1 MNTPGIFTLV
11 ATPIGNLN
19 DITLR
24 AIDQLK
30 SADIIAA
37 EDTRH
42 SGKLLKAYDINTPM
56 ISLHKFNETQRCDSI
71 ISMLLEGKNVALI
84 SDAGTP
90 GICDPGE
97 AIVKAC
103 INNNI
108 KVSIT
113 PGANA
118 VISALA
124 ISGISASSFTFYGFI
139 PKKIKEKEE
148 LLSSISESKQTSIF
162 YESPFRIKNT
172 LEIIF
177 KILHERNIAL
187 IRELTKLHEEVLRGK
202 ASELLNAFTEREHKG
217 EFVIVMQGNDNQ
229 AKKDNTTDI
238 SEAKKLVEQ
247 YIKNGDKKTAAIKK
261 VCLQTGIN
269 RKELYD
275 SLNNN

>member
-177 KILHERNIAL
+177 KILPERNIAL

-202 ASELLNAFTEREHKG
+202 ASELLNAFTEREPKG

>member
-1 MNTPGIFTLV
+1 MNMPGMFTLV

-24 AIDQLK
+24 AIEQLK
-30 SADIIAA
+30 TADIIAA

-42 SGKLLKAYDINTPM
+42 SGKLLKAYDIKTPM
-56 ISLHKFNETQRCDSI
+56 ISFHKFNEAQKCESI

-97 AIVKAC
+97 AIVKTC
-103 INNNI
+103 IDNDI
-108 KVSIT
+108 KVSII

-118 VISALA
+118 AISALA
-124 ISGISASSFTFYGFI
+124 ISGISSSSFTFYGFI

-148 LLSSISESKQTSIF
+148 LFASISENIQTSIF

-172 LEIIF
+172 LEVIF
-177 KILHERNIAL
+177 KILPERNIAL
-187 IRELTKLHEEVLRGK
+187 IRELTKLHEEVLRGNAEK
-202 ASELLNAFTEREHKG
+202 LLNYFSDKEPKG
-217 EFVIVMQGNDNQ
+217 EFVIVMQGNDTQ
-229 AKKDNTTDI
+229 TKKDNTIDL

-247 YIKNGDKKTAAIKK
+247 YIKNGDKKTSAIKK
-261 VCLQTGIN
+261 VCLQTGIS

-275 SLNNN
+275 SLNN

>member
-1 MNTPGIFTLV
+1 MNMPGMFTLV

-24 AIDQLK
+24 AIEQLK
-30 SADIIAA
+30 TADIIAA

-42 SGKLLKAYDINTPM
+42 SGKLLKAYDIKTPM
-56 ISLHKFNETQRCDSI
+56 ISFHKFNEAQKCESI

-103 INNNI
+103 IDNDI
-108 KVSIT
+108 KVSII

-118 VISALA
+118 AISALA
-124 ISGISASSFTFYGFI
+124 ISGISSSSFTFYGFI

-148 LLSSISESKQTSIF
+148 LFASISENIQTSIF

-172 LEIIF
+172 LEVIF
-177 KILHERNIAL
+177 KILPERNIAL
-187 IRELTKLHEEVLRGK
+187 IRELTKLHEEVLRGNAEK
-202 ASELLNAFTEREHKG
+202 LLNYFSDKEPKG
-217 EFVIVMQGNDNQ
+217 EFVIVMQGNDTQ
-229 AKKDNTTDI
+229 TKKDNTIDL

-247 YIKNGDKKTAAIKK
+247 YIKNGDKKTSAIKK
-261 VCLQTGIN
+261 VCFQTGIS

-275 SLNNN
+275 SLNN

>member
-1 MNTPGIFTLV
+1 MNMPGMFTLV

-24 AIDQLK
+24 AIEQLK
-30 SADIIAA
+30 AADIIAA

-42 SGKLLKAYDINTPM
+42 SGKLLKAYDIKTPM
-56 ISLHKFNETQRCDSI
+56 ISLHKFNEAQKCESI

-103 INNNI
+103 IDNDI
-108 KVSIT
+108 KVSII

-118 VISALA
+118 AISALA
-124 ISGISASSFTFYGFI
+124 ISGISSSSFTFYGFI

-148 LLSSISESKQTSIF
+148 LFTSISENIQTSIF

-177 KILHERNIAL
+177 KILPERNIAL
-187 IRELTKLHEEVLRGK
+187 IRELTKLHEEVLRGNAEK
-202 ASELLNAFTEREHKG
+202 LLNNFSDKEPKG
-217 EFVIVMQGNDNQ
+217 EFVIVMQGNDTQ
-229 AKKDNTTDI
+229 TKKDNTIDL

-247 YIKNGDKKTAAIKK
+247 YIKNGDKKTSAIKK
-261 VCLQTGIN
+261 VCLQTGIS

-275 SLNNN
+275 SLNN